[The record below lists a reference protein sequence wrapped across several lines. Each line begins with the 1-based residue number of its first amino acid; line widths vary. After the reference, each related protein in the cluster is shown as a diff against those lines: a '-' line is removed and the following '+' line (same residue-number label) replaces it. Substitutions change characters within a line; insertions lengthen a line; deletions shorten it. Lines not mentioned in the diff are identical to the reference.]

1 MKEFRIALIG
11 AGETGT
17 PLLGQLLA
25 APFVKMLGVADL
37 DEQSPGM
44 VLARQHGVHITT
56 DFTELAAIGEEL
68 DILIDVTG
76 KPEVRELLRKQMIDS
91 GNRHTLIMHE
101 LISLLML
108 SLSAGKLVES
118 KHVALDYHA

>member
-17 PLLGQLLA
+17 PLLEQLLA

-44 VLARQHGVHITT
+44 VLARRHGVHVTT

>member
-17 PLLGQLLA
+17 PLLEQLLA

-37 DEQSPGM
+37 DERSPGM
-44 VLARQHGVHITT
+44 NLARQHGVHVTT

-108 SLSAGKLVES
+108 SLSAGRLVES
-118 KHVALDYHA
+118 KHVALDYHG